1 MLFVVLT
8 KPRMAAIEQVLA
20 TENRSVSPTFLDLVN
35 HPIPWISIQT
45 RATIVLGIIYLKIAK
60 PDLGGS
66 LLIIGIAIVL
76 GLVSVLLIPRHVH
89 AQKGPVD

>member
-8 KPRMAAIEQVLA
+8 KPRMAAIEQALA
-20 TENRSVSPTFLDLVN
+20 TEIRSVSQTFQDLVN
-35 HPIPWISIQT
+35 HPILWISIQT
-45 RATIVLGIIYLKIAK
+45 RAAIVLGMVYLKIAK

-76 GLVSVLLIPRHVH
+76 GLASTLPVPRRQRV
-89 AQKGPVD
+89 QEGSPD